1 MIGKRS
7 ILYVLLLIAFLTAK
21 AMALSVTASVDTD
34 EIELGDPINLSITL
48 TGRGG
53 SLPDPILPD
62 LSDFDVYSSG
72 RNQSIS
78 IVNGA
83 FSSSLELNYT
93 LVPKKIGSL
102 LIGPVVVKDKNEM
115 VVSDPIKI
123 TVKKPGSL
131 QKRPQAEQRSTR
143 RQDQKQREDFFIEQ
157 TVDKTD
163 PYVGE
168 QVTLTFRFYQ
178 SVNLWQQPSLEWP
191 EYAGFTVEDLPPNSR
206 SYQYVNG
213 KRYLVTEIK
222 RALFPVTPGKVTI
235 DTPRLTIKPDDFGSM
250 MDPFSFFDR
259 DFFRSGRP
267 KVLTARPIGL
277 NVRPLPQKRKPEGFS
292 GAVGNY
298 KIGAE
303 VDKDSVGVDEPITL
317 KVILSG
323 TGNIKSLPPVQ
334 MPELADFR
342 VYESGKTESIDNKGR
357 VVSGSK
363 TFEQA
368 IIPRT
373 SGVFTI
379 PSLEYS
385 FFNPERG
392 RYETVR
398 TRPIEITATGEG
410 LVDVGG
416 APKNIIGASKRSF
429 AYIITEFPEPV
440 KNIDLSAR
448 FWFWLLQGIPIIG
461 VIAAVAVRSHYKR
474 LVGDRSYARRI
485 TAIKRSR
492 SIFKSAMAKKRSGDF
507 SGFCGDLYDAIIGF
521 IADRL
526 DLEKSGLTIDDLRAN
541 ERISADIKDDL
552 TGFLER
558 CQIARFVPSGFDTH
572 AADDLLMEAS
582 NLIGRLEK
590 AI

>member
-1 MIGKRS
+1 MIGKRL
-7 ILYVLLLIAFLTAK
+7 IPYALLFIAFLPVRAL
-21 AMALSVTASVDTD
+21 ALSVTASVDTD
-34 EIELGDPINLSITL
+34 EIELGEPINLGVTI

-93 LVPKKIGSL
+93 LVPKRIGNL

-115 VVSDPIKI
+115 VASDPIKI

-131 QKRPQAEQRSTR
+131 QKRPEAGRRSTAK
-143 RQDQKQREDFFIEQ
+143 QDQKQREDFFIEQ
-157 TVDKTD
+157 TVDKIN
-163 PYVGE
+163 PYIGE

-178 SVNLWQQPSLEWP
+178 AVNLWQQPSLEWP
-191 EYAGFTVEDLPPNSR
+191 EYVGFTIEDLPPNSR
-206 SYQYVNG
+206 SYQNVNG
-213 KRYLVTEIK
+213 KRYLVTEIR
-222 RALFPVTPGKVTI
+222 RALFPIASGKVTI
-235 DTPRLTIKPDDFGSM
+235 ETPRLTIKPDDFGSM

-259 DFFRSGRP
+259 DFFRRGKPR
-267 KVLTARPIGL
+267 VLTARPIGL
-277 NVRPLPQKRKPEGFS
+277 NVKPLPEKGKLDGFS

-298 KIGAE
+298 KIAAE
-303 VDKDSVGVDEPITL
+303 ADKDSVGVDEPITL

-334 MPELADFR
+334 IPELEDFR
-342 VYESGKTESIDNKGR
+342 VYESGKTESIDNKGLI
-357 VVSGSK
+357 VSGSK

-385 FFNPERG
+385 FFDPVRSA
-392 RYETVR
+392 YETIR
-398 TRPIEITATGEG
+398 TRAIQIVATDEG

-416 APKNIIGASKRSF
+416 APKNIIDATKKTF
-429 AYIITEFPEPV
+429 AYIITDFPEPV
-440 KNIDLSAR
+440 ENIDLSTR
-448 FWFWLLQGIPIIG
+448 LWFWLLQGIPIIG

-474 LVGDRSYARRI
+474 LIGDRSYARRI
-485 TAIKRSR
+485 TAVKRSR

-507 SGFCGDLYDAIIGF
+507 SGFCGDVYDAIIGF
-521 IADRL
+521 VADRL
-526 DLEKSGLTIDDLRAN
+526 DLEKSGLTIDDLRAS
-541 ERISADIKDDL
+541 EQLSPEIKDDL

-558 CQIARFVPSGFDTH
+558 CQLARFVPSGFDAD
-572 AADDLLMEAS
+572 AADDLLKEAS
-582 NLIGRLEK
+582 SLIEQLEK